1 MFYTH
6 GLQFYWLLVFFF
18 PPSEIVH
25 QTVVNISMSSQEEV
39 LIQRKHFSQLLQ
51 GLEIEIDIKVSE
63 SLEEIKGINK
73 RRLGEA

>member
-6 GLQFYWLLVFFF
+6 GLQFYWLLFFF
-18 PPSEIVH
+18 PPSEFIH
-25 QTVVNISMSSQEEV
+25 QTVGNISMSSQEEV

-63 SLEEIKGINK
+63 SLEEIKGNQ
-73 RRLGEA
+73 